1 MKEVVDSDVNKD
13 VMAIDNVEG
22 AALEFENKFKD
33 ILDKHAPIKVFQ
45 TRKNYSPYMSDTT
58 KKLVKARNSW
68 KEVAANRGYRSN
80 N

>member
-33 ILDKHAPIKVFQ
+33 ILNKYSLIKVFQ
-45 TRKNYSPYMSDTT
+45 TRKNYSPYM
-58 KKLVKARNSW
+58 
-68 KEVAANRGYRSN
+68 
-80 N
+80 